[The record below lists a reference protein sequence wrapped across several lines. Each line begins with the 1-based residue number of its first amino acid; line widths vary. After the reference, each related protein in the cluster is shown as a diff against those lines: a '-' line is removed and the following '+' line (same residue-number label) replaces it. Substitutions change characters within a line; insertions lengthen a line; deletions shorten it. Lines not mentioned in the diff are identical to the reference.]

1 MKKVLSSLF
10 FVLILSIL
18 SFSGSEVNVAE
29 KISNRAESI
38 VEIGNLLGVDWTQR
52 VTQFKEVPKSHY
64 ASGYIQSAVDKGLRI
79 EEIIR
84 NR

>member
-1 MKKVLSSLF
+1 MF

-18 SFSGSEVNVAE
+18 SFSGSEVNE

-38 VEIGNLLGVDWTQR
+38 VEIGNLLGLGGTQR
-52 VTQFKEVPKSHY
+52 VTQFKDVPKSHY

-79 EEIIR
+79 EEIIKSR
-84 NR
+84 

>member
-38 VEIGNLLGVDWTQR
+38 VEIGNLLGLDGTQR
-52 VTQFKEVPKSHY
+52 VTQFKMSLKVTMQVV
-64 ASGYIQSAVDKGLRI
+64 IFNQQSTKDFA
-79 EEIIR
+79 
-84 NR
+84 

>member
-1 MKKVLSSLF
+1 MKKVLSSLL
-10 FVLILSIL
+10 FVFLSIL
-18 SFSGSEVNVAE
+18 LFSGSEVNVAE

-38 VEIGNLLGVDWTQR
+38 VEIGNLLGLDGTQR
-52 VTQFKEVPKSHY
+52 VTQFKDVPKSHY
-64 ASGYIQSAVDKGLRI
+64 ASSYIQSAVDKGLRI

>member
-1 MKKVLSSLF
+1 MLSSLF

-18 SFSGSEVNVAE
+18 SFSGSEVNE

-38 VEIGNLLGVDWTQR
+38 VEIGNLLGLGGTQR
-52 VTQFKEVPKSHY
+52 VTQFKDVPKSHY

-79 EEIIR
+79 EEIIKSR
-84 NR
+84 

>member
-1 MKKVLSSLF
+1 MLSSLF
-10 FVLILSIL
+10 FVLILSIF

-29 KISNRAESI
+29 KISNRAKSI
-38 VEIGNLLGVDWTQR
+38 VEIGNLLGLDGTQR
-52 VTQFKEVPKSHY
+52 ITQFKDVPKSHY

-84 NR
+84 SR

>member
-29 KISNRAESI
+29 KISYRAESI
-38 VEIGNLLGVDWTQR
+38 VEIGNLLGLDGTQR
-52 VTQFKEVPKSHY
+52 VKMSLKVTMQVVIFNQ
-64 ASGYIQSAVDKGLRI
+64 QSTKDFA
-79 EEIIR
+79 
-84 NR
+84 

>member
-1 MKKVLSSLF
+1 MLSSLF

-18 SFSGSEVNVAE
+18 SFSGSEVNE

-38 VEIGNLLGVDWTQR
+38 VEIGNLLGLDGTQR
-52 VTQFKEVPKSHY
+52 VTQFKDVPKSHY

-79 EEIIR
+79 EEIIKSR
-84 NR
+84 